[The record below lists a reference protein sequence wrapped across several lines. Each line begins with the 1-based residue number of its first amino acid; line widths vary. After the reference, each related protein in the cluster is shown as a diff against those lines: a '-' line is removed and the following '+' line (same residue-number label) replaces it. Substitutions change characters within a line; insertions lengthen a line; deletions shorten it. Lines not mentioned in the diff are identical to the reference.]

1 MCIKSFLYVLDNL
14 DIFANAVGLT
24 FKNRRKKRGKRSPS
38 LPIKHQKCGICEEH
52 TDVAAEQRGRSTVGG
67 QQGPPDEP
75 EVQGARGGA
84 GGPATDPARRYGQDH
99 GGEDGPGGRHGHTA
113 GREPAAATAADGE
126 ERLSG

>member
-14 DIFANAVGLT
+14 YIFANAVGLT
-24 FKNRRKKRGKRSPS
+24 FKNRGKKRGKRSPS

-52 TDVAAEQRGRSTVGG
+52 TDVAAEQCGRSTVGG

-113 GREPAAATAADGE
+113 GREPPAATAADGE